1 MADLGETFDATKITP
16 RSYAIP
22 SGMYKAMIVASEM
35 MENKR
40 RDGSY
45 LLLNHVIL
53 EGQYKGMKVDARLNL
68 VSKNPTAVSIA
79 QQMLAEIIRALGLG
93 PTRRSEALHNKPL
106 MIRVEHIPADGEGS
120 APEGREFRKYA
131 NNEIKAW
138 LSINPDGA
146 AKASFYKDGAT
157 EQDTA
162 ASANMAQ
169 QAWQQKPSDDDE
181 LPWPKRS

>member
-22 SGMYKAMIVASEM
+22 SGTYKAMIVASEM

-40 RDGSY
+40 KDGSY

-68 VSKNPTAVSIA
+68 LSKNPTAVAIA
-79 QQMLAEIIRALGLG
+79 QQMLAEILRALGLG

-106 MIRVEHIPADGEGS
+106 MIRVEHIPADEEGS
-120 APEGREFRKYA
+120 APEGRGFRKYS

-138 LSINPDGA
+138 LAINGDSGQQ
-146 AKASFYKDGAT
+146 ASFYKD
-157 EQDTA
+157 D
-162 ASANMAQ
+162 AQ
-169 QAWQQKPSDDDE
+169 QAHGINVADANDD
-181 LPWPKRS
+181 LPWPKRG

>member
-22 SGMYKAMIVASEM
+22 SGTYKAMIVASEM

-40 RDGSY
+40 KDGSY
-45 LLLNHVIL
+45 LLLDHVIL
-53 EGQYKGMKVDARLNL
+53 EGQYKGMKVAARLNL
-68 VSKNPTAVSIA
+68 LNKNPTAVTIA
-79 QQMLAEIIRALGLG
+79 QQALAEILRALGLG

-120 APEGREFRKYA
+120 APEGRGFRKYA

-138 LSINPDGA
+138 LAINGDAGQQ
-146 AKASFYKDGAT
+146 ASFYNG
-157 EQDTA
+157 
-162 ASANMAQ
+162 AQ
-169 QAWQQKPSDDDE
+169 QAYDTNAADAKDD
-181 LPWPKRS
+181 LPWPKRG